1 MIWAILIIVVAFI
14 IDPVI
19 GAVIVGAIVVVSIFA
34 VLLGNKESAE
44 KAEQQ
49 EKERIAR
56 KEKREKEEEMFLS
69 CQQNLINKYGEPDR
83 TINLNGRWEY
93 QMNRCILIFSQSSVI
108 YIGELRLLFSDIA
121 SFNIVDN
128 YQIKHGKVNG
138 TLDTTTNTGSLV
150 KRGAVGALVGGGVGA
165 VIGASSASKS
175 TSLNYS
181 QDDDKIIHDYNLIIK
196 TRDIKN
202 PIVEFHIG
210 DKWKEASEIE
220 AVLDIIVSKR

>member
-1 MIWAILIIVVAFI
+1 M
-14 IDPVI
+14 
-19 GAVIVGAIVVVSIFA
+19 GAVVIISIFA
-34 VLLGNKESAE
+34 ILTGNKESAE
-44 KAEQQ
+44 KAERE

-83 TINLNGRWEY
+83 TINLNDRWEY
-93 QMNRCILIFSQSSVI
+93 QMNRCIMIFSKSSVI
-108 YIGELRLLFSDIA
+108 YIGGARLSFADIA

-138 TLDTTTNTGSLV
+138 SLDTTTDTGSLV